1 MPARSTRQ
9 RWVDQIST
17 TYRDQQHLKLE
28 KELESDDSSVS
39 DGSEQL
45 SSDGLEDLND
55 PATLQAA
62 LASLSEELDLL
73 SLDLDMD
80 MLDPDIPDVLDD
92 GADNPSP
99 HSSPTSSDMDDEIE
113 AHFRDRLSTLLKYME
128 ENRVLEPQPPNPKS
142 SQLHLLDH
150 WANHNLRNFRAKLRV
165 HPTTFQRL
173 VDLLKDHPIFHNNS
187 NSLQLPVHQ
196 TLHIPVRHGVCV
208 RSRNQLAGTLQQI
221 RRHITTT
228 PRSGSE
234 KSSPAG
240 SEKRRLRSATFWS
253 NQSSKRFVRGAS
265 QSTPDYYTLR
275 VRILLLYLLHH

>member
-17 TYRDQQHLKLE
+17 TYRDQQRLKLE

-92 GADNPSP
+92 GADDPSP

-113 AHFRDRLSTLLKYME
+113 AHSRDRLSTLLKYME

-150 WANHNLRNFRAKLRV
+150 WANHNLLNFHAKLRV
-165 HPTTFQRL
+165 HPTTFQL
-173 VDLLKDHPIFHNNS
+173 YDGKLIHMFY
-187 NSLQLPVHQ
+187 QVH
-196 TLHIPVRHGVCV
+196 I
-208 RSRNQLAGTLQQI
+208 
-221 RRHITTT
+221 
-228 PRSGSE
+228 
-234 KSSPAG
+234 
-240 SEKRRLRSATFWS
+240 
-253 NQSSKRFVRGAS
+253 
-265 QSTPDYYTLR
+265 
-275 VRILLLYLLHH
+275 